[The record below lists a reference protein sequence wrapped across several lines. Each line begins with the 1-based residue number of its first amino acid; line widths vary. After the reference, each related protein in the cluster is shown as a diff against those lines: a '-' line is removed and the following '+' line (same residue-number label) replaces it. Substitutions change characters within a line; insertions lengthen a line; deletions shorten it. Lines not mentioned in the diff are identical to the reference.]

1 MHSNVDPTAPFTAR
15 PVANPYCEP
24 VDLAPPLAPSFSPF
38 SSSVEKSQL
47 TQEEAPSTSLQEQ
60 LNLQMV
66 PRLIKIFKLKEAL
79 QEARNPPNRLQNES
93 GISIQ
98 AVKDE
103 LLEIEKDFQVAKG
116 WIDTCLA
123 QARRALEEARKSE

>member
-1 MHSNVDPTAPFTAR
+1 MHSNVDPTAPFSIR
-15 PVANPYCEP
+15 PAAPPYCEP
-24 VDLAPPLAPSFSPF
+24 VDTALPLAPSFSPF

-47 TQEEAPSTSLQEQ
+47 PQEEAPATSLHEQ

-66 PRLIKIFKLKEAL
+66 PRLIKIFKLREAL
-79 QEARNPPNRLQNES
+79 QEARSPPTRLQNES

-103 LLEIEKDFQVAKG
+103 LLEIEKDLHVAKS
-116 WIDTCLA
+116 WIETCLT
-123 QARRALEEARKSE
+123 QARRALEEVRESE